1 MGEFRLAEM
10 AQLARELAMS
20 PTRHRLRHLDG
31 AERLAGMID
40 PSREY
45 PLSFVTFHL
54 TGFRPRVAN
63 DALLDGA
70 ALLADVAVLLDDL
83 SSRSPLA
90 IDSINEPLHA
100 ADELARRFRVSVRT
114 IARWKSRGLVGRWYL
129 AADGRKRFLI
139 SGASLA
145 RFVARSGELIQ
156 RAASFQ
162 VMNAAEKTR
171 ILARA
176 RALLNEQPRSMH
188 AVSKIIAAETGRAME
203 TIRLL
208 LQRHEPDVLASPIE
222 GAVAVSELSTEQAVI
237 AAARGGESTER
248 IAARMGVPESFVS
261 DILRQARVAEL
272 LRTPIQ
278 HIYSAEYDD
287 PNAEE
292 RLFAP
297 PGADGKEMALYERTQ
312 PRVPPSLPPYL
323 QDLYRLPL
331 LTPEGER
338 RLFHQYNFL
347 RYRAELA
354 RRRLAAAG
362 GALTDLTEV
371 EELLKRADAI
381 KSSLVQA
388 NLRLVISIAKRHLRP
403 GRGPTLF
410 ELVSDGNLALFR
422 AVEKFEVAR
431 GFKFSTYATWA
442 IVRLF
447 ARAIPD
453 EVRWE
458 HRHQTGREDVLLSAG
473 NAAAEPV
480 DNHEPGDLRQALAG
494 GLQHLDT
501 RERVIIERHFG
512 IRPAGEGRPLE
523 EIGRELGI
531 SKERAR
537 QLKERALAKL
547 REQLAG
553 TLTL

>member
-1 MGEFRLAEM
+1 MGEFRLTEM

-20 PTRHRLRHLDG
+20 PSRHRLRHLSG

-54 TGFRPRVAN
+54 TGFRPKASG
-63 DALLDGA
+63 DALLDGS
-70 ALLADVAVLLDDL
+70 ALLADVATLLDDL
-83 SSRSPLA
+83 SALSPLSIDA
-90 IDSINEPLHA
+90 IDEPLHA
-100 ADELARRFRVSVRT
+100 PDDLARRFRVSART
-114 IARWKSRGLVGRWYL
+114 IARWKARGLVGRWYV
-129 AADGRKRFLI
+129 ASDGRKRFLI
-139 SGASLA
+139 SAASLA
-145 RFVARSGELIQ
+145 RFVARNVGLIQ

-162 VMNAAEKTR
+162 VMGAVEKTH

-176 RALLNEQPRSMH
+176 RALLGEQPRSMH
-188 AVSKIIAAETGRAME
+188 AVAKIIAAETGRAME

-208 LQRHEPDVLASPIE
+208 LQRHECDAL
-222 GAVAVSELSTEQAVI
+222 AVSAEGTAAPELSVEQAVR
-237 AAARGGESTER
+237 AAARGGEPAER
-248 IAARMGVPESFVS
+248 IAERLGVPESAVRET
-261 DILRQARVAEL
+261 LERVRVEEL

-297 PGADGKEMALYERTQ
+297 LGEDGKEMALYERAH

-338 RLFHQYNFL
+338 RLFHRYNFL

-354 RRRLAAAG
+354 RRRLAA
-362 GALTDLTEV
+362 TSETPVDLTEL
-371 EELLKRADAI
+371 EDLLRRADSI
-381 KSSLVQA
+381 KSSIVQA

-422 AVEKFEVAR
+422 AVEKFEAAR

-442 IVRLF
+442 IVRSF

-458 HRHQTGREDVLLSAG
+458 HRHQTGRDDVLLRAG
-473 NAAAEPV
+473 DAAAESVEERDPR
-480 DNHEPGDLRQALAG
+480 DLRNALAG
-494 GLQHLDT
+494 GLQHLDA

-547 REQLAG
+547 RDQLVG
-553 TLTL
+553 VLTF